1 MSNSIPERADV
12 VVIGGGPAG
21 SLAAGLLAQK
31 GFDVVLLEKAKH
43 PRMVVGESF
52 LPHFW
57 RFTDMLGGATQKIQA
72 ANFVKKAG
80 GIVKWDDSFLRT
92 RFREFGHT
100 RSPLHVDREIF
111 DQILLDTSR
120 EQGAK
125 VFEETPVRRV
135 DVSADDKVVHYRTL
149 ADGGEGQIRAPFV
162 IDASGQ
168 AAVIAHQLGFREF
181 DEELRFSAVWG
192 YFDSARYLDFEGKVH
207 PFEERFDTSP
217 VTFVEAIG
225 GWGWAWKIL
234 LRTSVSVGFV
244 LPSERLKAGGESL
257 EERFHALVATTPFVA
272 KFLAGA
278 RFVPESVRAI
288 RNYAYK
294 PVRLA
299 VDNCYLIGDAAAFVD
314 PINSAG
320 VTFGM
325 YAAVLAAWSIERA
338 MKDHTRRER
347 CQQMFEDQYLQRL
360 QIFRLIA
367 LPTNRPFTEQEAAD
381 LVRAF
386 RQFSDAEKQLALT
399 TTILTNRSEKVRHL
413 FKLVGV
419 EDKAIYGKLEIPAE
433 LR

>member
-1 MSNSIPERADV
+1 MNQRIPERADV

-21 SLAAGLLAQK
+21 SMAAGLLAQK

-57 RFTDMLGGATQKIQA
+57 RFTDMLGNATQKIQA

-111 DQILLDTSR
+111 DKILLDTSR

-125 VFEETPVRRV
+125 VFEETPARRV
-135 DVSADDKVVHYRTL
+135 DVSGEEKIVHYRDAGG
-149 ADGGEGQIRAPFV
+149 ADGQIRAPFV
-162 IDASGQ
+162 VDASGQ
-168 AAVIAHQLGFREF
+168 AALIAHQLGFRVF

-192 YFDSARYLDFEGKVH
+192 YFESARYLDFDGNVH
-207 PFEERFDTSP
+207 PFEERFDASP
-217 VTFVEAIG
+217 VTFVEAVG

-234 LRTSVSVGFV
+234 LKQSVSVGFV
-244 LPSERLKAGGESL
+244 VPSERLKAGGESL
-257 EERFHALVATTPFVA
+257 DERFHALVASTPFVA

-278 RFVPESVRAI
+278 RFIPESVRAI

-294 PVRLA
+294 PMRLA
-299 VDNCYLIGDAAAFVD
+299 VNNCYLVGDAAAFVD

-338 MKDHTRRER
+338 MKNHTRREQ
-347 CQQMFEDQYLQRL
+347 CQQMFEDQYRQRL

-367 LPTNRPFTEQEAAD
+367 LPTNREFSAQEAAE

-399 TTILTNRSEKVRHL
+399 TTVLTHRSEKVRHL
-413 FKLVGV
+413 LKLVGV
-419 EDKAIYGKLEIPAE
+419 EDKAIYGRVEIPAE